1 LSKKLCIGEIMLRTS
16 NDVLVRP
23 AFSFLLS
30 FFSEN
35 KERLPNREADGPSV
49 SGRFLHW
56 CASLCLLV
64 LAFGAG
70 PAQAGPSIKCPPNQS
85 FTVASGGSY
94 VIDMSACSSFGLTE
108 NIPGALHGTI
118 TGLVNNGTGIAT
130 YINNGDGALSDSF
143 VLLDE
148 DSQTMTFT
156 VTVLP
161 AAAAFT
167 VSPGSLT
174 APVIGVP
181 YSQAM
186 SASGGVAPYTYALDS
201 GTLPPGITVSSSGVI
216 SGTVTATGAY
226 VFAIK
231 VTDSTSGTP
240 LTVTKNYSVSI
251 AVPTLSITPT
261 TLTAGGVSAPYSQQ
275 LSTSG
280 GTAPYTYVVESGSLP
295 PGLTLSASGLLS
307 GTPSAINTYNFVIKS
322 TDVTGGN
329 GPYNTS
335 RSYSMVINAQPPPTI
350 TGVSPASG
358 PTAGGTSVT
367 ITGTGFTGVTALKFG
382 ANNGVGVTVV
392 NSTTMTATSPAGSAG
407 TVNVT
412 VTATGGTSATG
423 AANQFTYIPA
433 PTVTSISPTAGPSA
447 GGTTVTITGTGFTGA
462 TAVTFGATAATGFTV
477 NSATQITATAPA
489 GTGTVDVR
497 VTTTGGTSATS
508 GADQYTFVASPTVT
522 SISPTA
528 GPAAG
533 GTTVTI
539 TGTGFSGT
547 TAVTFGA
554 TAATGFTVNS
564 ATQITA
570 TAPAGTGTVDVRV
583 TTTGGTSATS
593 AADQFTY
600 VAAPA
605 VSSIS
610 PTSGPVTGGTTV
622 IITGTGFSGTTA
634 VTFGATAATGFT
646 VNSATQITA
655 TAPARSA
662 GTVDVRVTTAGGTSA
677 TSAADQF
684 TFVAAP
690 AVTSISPTAGPAT
703 GGTTVT
709 ITGTGFSGTTAVT
722 FGATAATGF
731 TVNSA
736 TQITATAPSGTG
748 TVDVRV
754 TTTGGTSATSAADQY
769 TFLAAPAVTS
779 ISPTAGP
786 ATGGTSVTITGT
798 GFSGTTAVTFGATAA
813 SGFTVNSATQITATA
828 PPGVAGTVDVRVTT
842 AGGTSATSAADQFTY
857 VGAPIVSG
865 ISPTFGPAGGGA
877 SVTITGSNFSGT
889 TAVTF
894 GATAATGFTVNSATQ
909 ITATAPA
916 GTGTVDV
923 RVTTVGGTSSTS
935 AADQFTYVAAP
946 VAGAVSATVAYGS
959 SANPITLVLSGGTA
973 TSVVV
978 ASAAAHGTATASG
991 TTISYTPTAGYGGS
1005 DSFTYTATNG
1015 SGTSAPATVTITVG
1029 APTVTVA
1036 PATVPGATVGAAYSQ
1051 SITAANGQAP
1061 YTYAISAGALPA
1073 GLSLSGGGTLSG
1085 TPTAAGTFNFTV
1097 RATDSSTGNGPYV
1110 GARAYSMTVGAPTI
1124 TVAPS
1129 TLPAMTAGVAYSQ
1142 GITAAGGT
1150 TSYSYAIT
1158 AGSLPTGLSLAPDGT
1173 LSGTPTLAGPYNF
1186 TVTATDSSTGTGPY
1200 TGSRA
1205 YSVTVAAGAPIAG
1218 AVTATVGY
1226 GSGPTAIT
1234 LNLSGGVATS
1244 VAVASAASHGTT
1256 TINGTSISYTPA
1268 AGYAGSDSF
1277 IYTASNGV
1285 GTSAQ
1290 ATVTITVSPPVIT
1303 LAPAALQAMTFGVAY
1318 SETITA
1324 SGGASPYAYVSSGSL
1339 PAGLSLASNGT
1350 LSGTPTAAGAYS
1362 FIITATDSSTGAS
1375 APFTGARTYSGTV
1388 ANIAPIAGDVSATV
1402 AYGSTG
1408 TAIPLSLTGGV
1419 ATSVAVAAA
1428 ASNGTAT
1435 ASGTGI
1441 TYTPAAGFS
1450 GTDSFT
1456 YKASNT
1462 GGTSAAATV
1471 TITVTPSVPIAGNVS
1486 ATVAYGSTGTAIPL
1500 SLTGGAATSVA
1511 VVAAASHGTATVSG
1525 TGITYKPTAGYAGP
1539 DNFTYQAINAGGTSA
1554 TATVTITVGAP
1565 TVTVTTNSLP
1575 AMMVGTVYSQAIS
1588 ASGGTGSYD
1597 FAVTPNTL
1605 PAGLTLNPNGT
1616 LSGTPTTAGAY
1627 DFTVTATDH
1636 STGSGPYAG
1645 TMRYTGTV
1653 AVALPVAGNVNA
1665 TVPYGSGATAITLN
1679 LTGGAAT
1686 SVAVASAAAHGTAT
1700 ANGASISYTPTP
1712 GYAGTDSFTYKAIN
1726 ASGTS
1731 APATVTV
1738 TVGVPSV
1745 SLTPASLPNPTAE
1758 AAYTA
1763 TLTAAGG
1770 TAPYTFSVSSGSL
1783 PVGLTLNAST
1793 GVLSGTTNVAGSFPV
1808 SIKVTDSSTGTGAP
1822 FSATNSYTLTVAAP
1836 VIAVTPGTLPAPKV
1850 ATAYSQQLTASGGV
1864 APYAYTV
1871 SAGSLP
1877 AGLTLSGSGLLS
1889 GTPTAAGSVTLTV
1902 QAADAHQFT
1911 GTQSYT
1917 LVVSSANVSLT
1928 PATLPNATAEA
1939 AYTATLTAAGG
1950 TAPYTFSVGSGSL
1963 PAGLILNAS
1972 TGVLSGTTNVAGSFP
1987 VSIKVTDSSTGAG
2000 APFSATNSYT
2010 LSVGAP
2016 AIALTPG
2023 TLPAATVATAYSQ
2036 QLTASGGV
2044 APYAYTVSS
2053 GSLPA
2058 GLTLNS
2064 SGLLSGTPTAAGSF
2078 TVTMQAED
2086 AHLFAGTQSYTL
2098 VVASAT
2104 VSLTPAT
2111 LPNPTAE
2118 APYSATLTAA
2128 GGTMPYTFSVGSG
2141 TLPVGLS
2148 LNASTGVLS
2157 GTTNV
2162 AGSFTF
2168 GIKVTDSSTGVGAP
2182 FSASNS
2188 YTLAVAAPA
2197 LSLTPSS
2204 LAAIRA
2210 GDAYSQ
2216 PFTAAGGVAP
2226 YAYSVSGGA
2235 LPAGLVLD
2243 AASGVLSGTPTAF
2256 GSFSFTVQAKDAHQF
2271 TVQQALTLLVNQ
2283 APPPVVNESGT
2294 TSANQEVSLTIDAAD
2309 GSPITA
2315 VTIVTP
2321 PSHGR
2326 VDIVSSARMAGLAR
2340 GVAAAVAAP
2349 AVSRFIVTYTPNKDY
2364 FGPDSFSYTLTGPG
2378 GVSAPA
2384 TFSLTV
2390 APQPVPVPVAKT
2402 ATVLAG
2408 TPVTLHVTEGATGGP
2423 FTAVAITTAPASGTA
2438 VVNGMDIIY
2447 TPGINTSGD
2456 VSIGYTLSNVF
2467 GTSAPVKSTITVN
2480 PMPQVVSQSVTVV
2493 AGLTVT
2499 VDLTAGATGGP
2510 FTAANVLS
2518 VAPAEAGKVVVRDAG
2533 TAGKPSYQLSFAA
2546 SGKFSGAAVVSYTLS
2561 NAFAT
2566 SKPGVVN
2573 VTVTARRDP
2582 SVDPEVV
2589 GLQAAQ
2595 ADAAR
2600 RFASAQLSNFTQRLE
2615 SLHGDGWGRSNFGLS
2630 LTPPNDS
2637 GNPTAALAR
2646 WQEQEADRVFGTAVK
2661 PFMRKAALRQP
2672 DSGFSSERQQA
2683 DVSQATSGLP
2693 DMPQKPDTQK
2703 QALALWLGGAVDF
2716 GQHYVNG
2723 RDTGFRF
2730 RTNGVSVGGDYRLS
2744 DLATLGVGAG
2754 FSHDRSDVGQ
2764 NGSRSTADSAVAAV
2778 YGSLRPS
2785 KGVFLDGVLGYGTL
2799 QYDASRYLSDGS
2811 GFATGERDGKQV
2823 FGALVGGIEMR
2834 HDTWMWSPYGR
2845 VELMSAKLDPYTEK
2859 ATGINALSYFKQTV
2873 RSRIG
2878 ALGVRAEGIYVG
2890 GLGTWFP
2897 RARLEYRHQFQGADD
2912 ARLAYADL
2920 VADGPVYV
2928 IRTVPQQ
2935 TGNWAAGLGVKLLLS
2950 NGMTITLDYNSN
2962 LNIDSGRT
2970 QSVMFGIAMP
2980 LK

>member
-1 LSKKLCIGEIMLRTS
+1 MLRTS

-94 VIDMSACSSFGLTE
+94 VIDMSGCSSFGLTE
-108 NIPGALHGTI
+108 NIPGAQHGTI

-280 GTAPYTYVVESGSLP
+280 GTAPYTYVVESGALP

-447 GGTTVTITGTGFTGA
+447 GGTSVTITGTGFTGA

-508 GADQYTFVASPTVT
+508 AADQYTFVASPTVT

-533 GTTVTI
+533 GTTVII

-754 TTTGGTSATSAADQY
+754 TTPGGTSATSGADQY
-769 TFLAAPAVTS
+769 TYVAAPAVTS

-786 ATGGTSVTITGT
+786 ATGGATITISGT
-798 GFSGTTAVTFGATAA
+798 GFTGATAVTFGATAA
-813 SGFTVNSATQITATA
+813 TGFTVNSATQITATA
-828 PPGVAGTVDVRVTT
+828 PSGVAGTVDVRVTT

-973 TSVVV
+973 TSVAV

-1061 YTYAISAGALPA
+1061 YTYVISAGALPA

-1142 GITAAGGT
+1142 GITAANGT
-1150 TSYSYAIT
+1150 APYTYAIT
-1158 AGSLPTGLSLAPDGT
+1158 GGGLPTGLSLAADGT
-1173 LSGTPTLAGPYNF
+1173 LSGTPTAVGPYNF
-1186 TVTATDSSTGTGPY
+1186 TVTATDSSTGVGSPY

-1205 YSVTVAAGAPIAG
+1205 YS
-1218 AVTATVGY
+1218 
-1226 GSGPTAIT
+1226 
-1234 LNLSGGVATS
+1234 
-1244 VAVASAASHGTT
+1244 
-1256 TINGTSISYTPA
+1256 
-1268 AGYAGSDSF
+1268 
-1277 IYTASNGV
+1277 
-1285 GTSAQ
+1285 
-1290 ATVTITVSPPVIT
+1290 
-1303 LAPAALQAMTFGVAY
+1303 
-1318 SETITA
+1318 
-1324 SGGASPYAYVSSGSL
+1324 
-1339 PAGLSLASNGT
+1339 
-1350 LSGTPTAAGAYS
+1350 
-1362 FIITATDSSTGAS
+1362 
-1375 APFTGARTYSGTV
+1375 GTV
-1388 ANIAPIAGDVSATV
+1388 V
-1402 AYGSTG
+1402 
-1408 TAIPLSLTGGV
+1408 
-1419 ATSVAVAAA
+1419 
-1428 ASNGTAT
+1428 
-1435 ASGTGI
+1435 
-1441 TYTPAAGFS
+1441 
-1450 GTDSFT
+1450 
-1456 YKASNT
+1456 
-1462 GGTSAAATV
+1462 
-1471 TITVTPSVPIAGNVS
+1471 
-1486 ATVAYGSTGTAIPL
+1486 
-1500 SLTGGAATSVA
+1500 
-1511 VVAAASHGTATVSG
+1511 
-1525 TGITYKPTAGYAGP
+1525 
-1539 DNFTYQAINAGGTSA
+1539 
-1554 TATVTITVGAP
+1554 
-1565 TVTVTTNSLP
+1565 
-1575 AMMVGTVYSQAIS
+1575 
-1588 ASGGTGSYD
+1588 
-1597 FAVTPNTL
+1597 
-1605 PAGLTLNPNGT
+1605 
-1616 LSGTPTTAGAY
+1616 
-1627 DFTVTATDH
+1627 
-1636 STGSGPYAG
+1636 
-1645 TMRYTGTV
+1645 
-1653 AVALPVAGNVNA
+1653 VALPVAGNVNA
-1665 TVPYGSGATAITLN
+1665 TVPYGSGATAIPLN

-1700 ANGASISYTPTP
+1700 ANGTSITYTPAA
-1712 GYAGTDSFTYKAIN
+1712 GYAGPDSFTYTVTN
-1726 ASGTS
+1726 GSGTS
-1731 APATVTV
+1731 AAATVTV
-1738 TVGVPSV
+1738 TVGIPNI
-1745 SLTPASLPNPTAE
+1745 SLTPATLPNPTAE
-1758 AAYTA
+1758 AVYTTTLTAAGGTAPYTFSISSGGLPVGLTLNTSTGVLSGTTNVAGSFPVSIKVTDSSTGAGAPFSATNSYTLSVGAPAITVTPGILPAPKVATAYSQQLAASGGVAPYAYTVSSGSLPA
-1763 TLTAAGG
+1763 GLTLSGSGLLSGTPTAAGSVTLTVQAADAHQFTGTQSYTLVVSSANVGLTPATLPNATAEAAYTTTLTAAGG

-1822 FSATNSYTLTVAAP
+1822 FSATNSYTLTVVAP

-1850 ATAYSQQLTASGGV
+1850 ATAYSQQLAASGGV

-1871 SAGSLP
+1871 SAGGLP

-1917 LVVSSANVSLT
+1917 LVVSSANVGLT
-1928 PATLPNATAEA
+1928 PTALPNATAEA

-1950 TAPYTFSVGSGSL
+1950 TAPYTFSVSSGSL

-1987 VSIKVTDSSTGAG
+1987 VSIKVTDSSTGTG

-2078 TVTMQAED
+2078 TLTVQAED

-2128 GGTMPYTFSVGSG
+2128 GGTAPYTFSVGSG

-2168 GIKVTDSSTGVGAP
+2168 GIKVTDRSTGVGAP

-2226 YAYSVSGGA
+2226 YAYSVSSGA

-2321 PSHGR
+2321 PIHGR

-2438 VVNGMDIIY
+2438 VVNGMDIVY

-2456 VSIGYTLSNVF
+2456 ISIGYTLSNVF

-2582 SVDPEVV
+2582 SVDPEVI

>member
-1 LSKKLCIGEIMLRTS
+1 MLRTS

-94 VIDMSACSSFGLTE
+94 VIDMSGCSSFGLTE
-108 NIPGALHGTI
+108 NIPGAQHGTI

-280 GTAPYTYVVESGSLP
+280 GTAPYTYVVESGALP

-382 ANNGVGVTVV
+382 ANNGVGITVV
-392 NSTTMTATSPAGSAG
+392 NSTTITATSPAGSAG

-447 GGTTVTITGTGFTGA
+447 GGTSVTITGTGFTGA

-508 GADQYTFVASPTVT
+508 AADQYTFVASPTVT

-593 AADQFTY
+593 AADQYTF
-600 VAAPA
+600 VASPT
-605 VSSIS
+605 VTSIS
-610 PTSGPVTGGTTV
+610 PTAGPAAGGTTV
-622 IITGTGFSGTTA
+622 TITGTGFSGTTA

-662 GTVDVRVTTAGGTSA
+662 GTVDVRVTTVGGTSS

-703 GGTTVT
+703 GGTTV
-709 ITGTGFSGTTAVT
+709 I
-722 FGATAATGF
+722 
-731 TVNSA
+731 
-736 TQITATAPSGTG
+736 
-748 TVDVRV
+748 
-754 TTTGGTSATSAADQY
+754 
-769 TFLAAPAVTS
+769 
-779 ISPTAGP
+779 
-786 ATGGTSVTITGT
+786 ITGT

-828 PPGVAGTVDVRVTT
+828 PSGVAGTVDVRVTT
-842 AGGTSATSAADQFTY
+842 AGGTSATSAADQYTF
-857 VGAPIVSG
+857 VAAPAVTS
-865 ISPTFGPAGGGA
+865 ISPTAGPATGGTT
-877 SVTITGSNFSGT
+877 VTISGT
-889 TAVTF
+889 GFTGATAVTF
-894 GATAATGFTVNSATQ
+894 GATAATGFTINSATQ

-923 RVTTVGGTSSTS
+923 RVTTPGGTSATS
-935 AADQFTYVAAP
+935 AADQFTFVAAP

-973 TSVVV
+973 TSVAV
-978 ASAAAHGTATASG
+978 ASAAAHGTAT
-991 TTISYTPTAGYGGS
+991 
-1005 DSFTYTATNG
+1005 
-1015 SGTSAPATVTITVG
+1015 V
-1029 APTVTVA
+1029 
-1036 PATVPGATVGAAYSQ
+1036 
-1051 SITAANGQAP
+1051 
-1061 YTYAISAGALPA
+1061 
-1073 GLSLSGGGTLSG
+1073 
-1085 TPTAAGTFNFTV
+1085 
-1097 RATDSSTGNGPYV
+1097 
-1110 GARAYSMTVGAPTI
+1110 
-1124 TVAPS
+1124 
-1129 TLPAMTAGVAYSQ
+1129 
-1142 GITAAGGT
+1142 
-1150 TSYSYAIT
+1150 
-1158 AGSLPTGLSLAPDGT
+1158 
-1173 LSGTPTLAGPYNF
+1173 
-1186 TVTATDSSTGTGPY
+1186 
-1200 TGSRA
+1200 
-1205 YSVTVAAGAPIAG
+1205 
-1218 AVTATVGY
+1218 
-1226 GSGPTAIT
+1226 
-1234 LNLSGGVATS
+1234 
-1244 VAVASAASHGTT
+1244 
-1256 TINGTSISYTPA
+1256 NGTNITYTPA
-1268 AGYAGSDSF
+1268 AGFSGTDSF
-1277 IYTASNGV
+1277 SYTASNTG
-1285 GTSAQ
+1285 GTSA
-1290 ATVTITVSPPVIT
+1290 AAIVTITV
-1303 LAPAALQAMTFGVAY
+1303 
-1318 SETITA
+1318 
-1324 SGGASPYAYVSSGSL
+1324 
-1339 PAGLSLASNGT
+1339 
-1350 LSGTPTAAGAYS
+1350 TPS
-1362 FIITATDSSTGAS
+1362 
-1375 APFTGARTYSGTV
+1375 
-1388 ANIAPIAGDVSATV
+1388 APIAGDVSATV

-1408 TAIPLSLTGGV
+1408 TVIPLSLTGGV

-1428 ASNGTAT
+1428 ASNGTATASGTGITYTPAAGFSGTDSFTYKASNTGGTSAAATVTITVTPSAPIAGDVSATVAYGSNGTVIPLSLTGGVATSVAVAAAASHGTATASGTGITYTPAAGFSGTDSFTYKASNTGGTSAAATVTITVTPSAPIAGDVSATVAYGSNGTVIPLSLTGGVATSVAVAAAASHGTAT

-1500 SLTGGAATSVA
+1500 SLTGGVATSVA
-1511 VVAAASHGTATVSG
+1511 VVAAASHGTVTVSG

-1575 AMMVGTVYSQAIS
+1575 AMMVGTVYSQTIS

-1700 ANGASISYTPTP
+1700 ANGTSISYTPTP

-1758 AAYTA
+1758 AAYTT

-1783 PVGLTLNAST
+1783 PAGLILNAST

-1808 SIKVTDSSTGTGAP
+1808 SIKVADSSTGTGAP
-1822 FSATNSYTLTVAAP
+1822 FSATNSYTLSVGAP
-1836 VIAVTPGTLPAPKV
+1836 AIALTPGTLSAPKV

-1871 SAGSLP
+1871 SSGSLP

-1902 QAADAHQFT
+1902 QAADAHQFS

-1917 LVVSSANVSLT
+1917 LVVASANVGLT

-1950 TAPYTFSVGSGSL
+1950 TAPYTFSVSSGSL

-2016 AIALTPG
+2016 AITVTPG

-2044 APYAYTVSS
+2044 GPYAYTVSS

-2128 GGTMPYTFSVGSG
+2128 GGTAPYTFSVGSG
-2141 TLPVGLS
+2141 TLPAGLS
-2148 LNASTGVLS
+2148 LNAATGVLS

-2210 GDAYSQ
+2210 GDGYSQ

-2226 YAYSVSGGA
+2226 YAYSVSSGA

-2321 PSHGR
+2321 PIHGR

-2438 VVNGMDIIY
+2438 VVNGMDIVY

-2582 SVDPEVV
+2582 SVDPEVI